1 MEGLAEDTSAP
12 GTSWQQQTGM
22 SGGQPID
29 SLADAL
35 GQVVARERTNW
46 QRAFAEERET
56 WRREA
61 ERRDAEARALL
72 AEKTVEALN
81 LRREM
86 DTLVQEHRDRFKEM
100 RKEFGSAYAS
110 IERGFADAFGRN
122 VDKLTVLYDRVET
135 KVSELQEVR
144 ADVFT
149 RVDDVTA
156 RLDDRLATVRD
167 GRDADPAQFE
177 ALAASLSER
186 VDARLAMVRDG
197 RDADPAQFDAL
208 ADAVEQRVGRSLAE
222 MEATADAGRD
232 GLDAL
237 MQSLAE
243 KVDAKLA
250 AVRDGRDADPAP
262 IAALARAL
270 EEKVD
275 HRLAAVRDG
284 KDSDPAQFEALA
296 AALTDKVDARL
307 ATVRDGK
314 DVDPAEVERLGASLR
329 QDLADA
335 LADVREQL
343 RADPSL
349 KGEPGKP
356 GEPGKLPAVK
366 DWTRG
371 VHYAGDVVTCGGSL
385 WQASRDTGEPPGHDD
400 WTVLAT
406 KGQDAKEFEPRG
418 LYDPDAQYER
428 LNIVAMDG
436 GSYVALRDEPGPCP
450 GDGWRLLVSRGK
462 PGKPGEP
469 GPKSTEPGP
478 RGDPG
483 VGIAD
488 IDIVPESFALV
499 VTFTDGHVMA
509 RDVRP
514 WFEAYN
520 AQVRE

>member
-1 MEGLAEDTSAP
+1 
-12 GTSWQQQTGM
+12 
-22 SGGQPID
+22 
-29 SLADAL
+29 
-35 GQVVARERTNW
+35 
-46 QRAFAEERET
+46 
-56 WRREA
+56 
-61 ERRDAEARALL
+61 
-72 AEKTVEALN
+72 
-81 LRREM
+81 
-86 DTLVQEHRDRFKEM
+86 
-100 RKEFGSAYAS
+100 
-110 IERGFADAFGRN
+110 
-122 VDKLTVLYDRVET
+122 
-135 KVSELQEVR
+135 
-144 ADVFT
+144 
-149 RVDDVTA
+149 
-156 RLDDRLATVRD
+156 
-167 GRDADPAQFE
+167 
-177 ALAASLSER
+177 
-186 VDARLAMVRDG
+186 
-197 RDADPAQFDAL
+197 
-208 ADAVEQRVGRSLAE
+208 
-222 MEATADAGRD
+222 
-232 GLDAL
+232 
-237 MQSLAE
+237 LAE

-284 KDSDPAQFEALA
+284 KDADPAQFEALA

-314 DVDPAEVERLGASLR
+314 DVDPAEVERLEASLR

-349 KGEPGKP
+349 KGEP

-418 LYDPDAQYER
+418 LYDPNAQYER
-428 LNIVAMDG
+428 LNIVALDG
-436 GSYVALRDEPGPCP
+436 GSYVALRDDPGPCP
-450 GDGWRLLVSRGK
+450 GDGWRAWCQRGK
-462 PGKPGEP
+462 PGKPGDP

-478 RGDPG
+478 PG

-488 IDIVPESFALV
+488 ISVDGFALIV
-499 VTFTDGHVMA
+499 SLTDGGTIV
-509 RDVRP
+509 RDMRP
-514 WFEAYN
+514 MFEEYH